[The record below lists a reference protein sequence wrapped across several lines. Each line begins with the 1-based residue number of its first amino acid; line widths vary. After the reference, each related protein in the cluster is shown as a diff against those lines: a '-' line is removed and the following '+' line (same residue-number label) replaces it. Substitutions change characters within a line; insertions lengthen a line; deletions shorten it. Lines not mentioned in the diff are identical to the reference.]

1 MSFQGFLYAVNC
13 VGPRTLS
20 VTFWIGRLPKSI
32 PSQKVFEWV
41 GFLWLIHLDRLIN
54 YSYSFEKQPA
64 TRIFK
69 NKNCCFP
76 KQGNV
81 SHHTKKNLT
90 MTHKKL
96 YLKRTWPIHQFLR
109 SILWRVFAAVKA
121 SFAFIKNRCRSSRR
135 QMFFNIGVIKNF
147 AMFTQKHLCWSL
159 FLIKMQAFRC
169 FPVNIAKL
177 LRAAF

>member
-69 NKNCCFP
+69 NKTVASLSREMWAITP
-76 KQGNV
+76 KKTWP
-81 SHHTKKNLT
+81 SHTKKV
-90 MTHKKL
+90 

-109 SILWRVFAAVKA
+109 SILWRVLLPQRHLLLLLKTDAEAAICK
-121 SFAFIKNRCRSSRR
+121 CSS
-135 QMFFNIGVIKNF
+135 K
-147 AMFTQKHLCWSL
+147 
-159 FLIKMQAFRC
+159 
-169 FPVNIAKL
+169 
-177 LRAAF
+177 

>member
-90 MTHKKL
+90 ITHKKSL
-96 YLKRTWPIHQFLR
+96 LKKNLTYSSIFKVYSLKSFLP
-109 SILWRVFAAVKA
+109 
-121 SFAFIKNRCRSSRR
+121 
-135 QMFFNIGVIKNF
+135 
-147 AMFTQKHLCWSL
+147 QKHLL
-159 FLIKMQAFRC
+159 FLLKTDAE
-169 FPVNIAKL
+169 
-177 LRAAF
+177 AAVRKCSSK